1 MRVPGYVI
9 VTGVLLASFSLGLAL
24 SFMGRAEW
32 GQPSEKGRLATALS
46 SPGALSER
54 SAWASAQSSSGL
66 PNIPL
71 RTQDGREVRLYDDLV
86 KNKSVIVNFIYTQC
100 GGICPLATASLVK
113 VHGLLGDRVGRD
125 IQMLTISLDP
135 AVDTPQV
142 LKRYAQAWG
151 NKKGW
156 LYLTG
161 SDRDVD
167 LLRRRMGL
175 YEPDPALDAEKIS
188 HTGLVTFGND
198 KTGRWATLPIGM
210 DSRELAQAILRV
222 TRPMSHL

>member
-9 VTGVLLASFSLGLAL
+9 VTGILLASFSLGLAL
-24 SFMGRAEW
+24 SSMGGAER
-32 GQPSEKGRLATALS
+32 GRPPETGRLATAVS
-46 SPGALSER
+46 SPGTFER
-54 SAWASAQSSSGL
+54 STWASAQSSSGL

-71 RTQDGREVRLYDDLV
+71 RTQDGREVRFYDDLV
-86 KNKSVIVNFIYTQC
+86 KNKSVIINFIYTQC
-100 GGICPLATASLVK
+100 GGICPLATANLAK
-113 VHGLLGDRVGRD
+113 VHGLLGDRMGRD

-135 AVDTPQV
+135 AVDTPEV

-161 SDRDVD
+161 SDRDVT

-198 KTGRWATLPIGM
+198 KTGRWATLPVGM
-210 DSRELAQAILRV
+210 DSRELAQAIVRI